1 MSNIADI
8 TGIEEDAVAM
18 QDLFRFEQTGVDS
31 QGHVLGDL
39 VPTGVRPTFADAF
52 ENAGVD
58 FRLEIAGGRE
68 LDVAA

>member
-1 MSNIADI
+1 
-8 TGIEEDAVAM
+8 M
-18 QDLFRFEQTGVDS
+18 QDLFRFEQTGADS

-58 FRLEIAGGRE
+58 FRLGIAGGRE
-68 LDVAA
+68 LGVAA